1 MKNLKNQSKIVKE
14 HLAAIAEI
22 AAAVQSEEEDR
33 ERKKAAKILKE
44 FCNQTKKFDRE
55 ALKKSTRL
63 LYRLFV

>member
-1 MKNLKNQSKIVKE
+1 MKNLKNQSKIVSE

-22 AAAVQSEEEDR
+22 AAAVQSEEVDK
-33 ERKKAAKILKE
+33 ERKKAAKFLKD
-44 FCNQTKKFDRE
+44 FCNQTEKFDKE